1 MRKIKLATVLALA
14 TAMVV
19 GLTACGGSGSTA
31 STGSSDAAAEEE
43 TAEEGGEEAAAAD
56 ASGLKITL
64 VMSQRDEFLSSLEA
78 GAKKKAEE
86 LGVNLIIQDANQ
98 DESKQ
103 IQYVQAAAADG
114 QKVIIVNPIN
124 PSACQSIID
133 AAGDMSVVFVNRVPD
148 DVSVL
153 TDKAVYVGSDEHTSG
168 KFQGDF
174 LANYFKEKGQ
184 TDIKY
189 ILLRGIEGQTSTTLR
204 SESVLKALADNGINA
219 TETYAKSCLYDRTE
233 ALNQM
238 TNILADASKEFDC
251 IISNNDSM
259 ALGAIEACNT
269 AGRTID
275 FPIVGIDATADGR
288 QAIKD
293 GTLAMSVFQDP
304 NGQGG
309 GSVQAAVNLA
319 NGEALNANT
328 DFEIDEETGHI
339 LWVPFE
345 EVTPENVEEYENR

>member
-1 MRKIKLATVLALA
+1 MKKMKLFATLAVTA
-14 TAMVV
+14 AMV
-19 GLTACGGSGSTA
+19 LSLAACGGGSSAAPAASDSGSA
-31 STGSSDAAAEEE
+31 STG
-43 TAEEGGEEAAAAD
+43 EAAAPA
-56 ASGLKITL
+56 AGGEKITL
-64 VMSQRDEFLSSLEA
+64 IMSQRDEFLSSLEA
-78 GAKKKAEE
+78 GAKKAAGE
-86 LGVNLIIQDANQ
+86 LGVNLVTQDANQ

-114 QKVIIVNPIN
+114 QKAVIVNPIN

-133 AAGDMSVVFVNRVPD
+133 AAGDMKVVFVNRVPD
-148 DVSVL
+148 DTSIL
-153 TDKAVYVGSDEHTSG
+153 NENAVYVGSDEHTSG

-174 LANYFKEKGQ
+174 LAKYFKDKGQ

-238 TNILADASKEFDC
+238 GNILADSSKEFDC

-259 ALGAIEACNT
+259 ALGAIEACT
-269 AGRTID
+269 QAGKTID

-309 GSVQAAVNLA
+309 GAVAA
-319 NGEALNANT
+319 ALNLINGAPLNEGT
-328 DFEIDEETGHI
+328 NFEVDETGFI

-345 EVTPENVEEYENR
+345 EVTPDNVADYDNR

>member
-1 MRKIKLATVLALA
+1 MKKMKLFATLAVTA
-14 TAMVV
+14 AMV
-19 GLTACGGSGSTA
+19 LSLAACGGSSSSGSA
-31 STGSSDAAAEEE
+31 SSGSADAGSTGS
-43 TAEEGGEEAAAAD
+43 AAAA
-56 ASGLKITL
+56 SGGEKITL
-64 VMSQRDEFLSSLEA
+64 IMSQRDEFLSSLEA
-78 GAKKKAEE
+78 GAKNAAAE
-86 LGVNLIIQDANQ
+86 LGVNLVTQDANQ

-114 QKVIIVNPIN
+114 QKAVIVNPIN

-133 AAGDMSVVFVNRVPD
+133 AAGDMKVVFVNRVPD
-148 DVSVL
+148 DTSIL
-153 TDKAVYVGSDEHTSG
+153 NENAVYVGSDEHTSG

-174 LANYFKEKGQ
+174 LAKYFKDKGQ

-189 ILLRGIEGQTSTTLR
+189 ILLKGIEGQTSTTLR
-204 SESVLKALADNGINA
+204 TESVLKALADNGINA

-238 TNILADASKEFDC
+238 GNILADSSKEFDC
-251 IISNNDSM
+251 IICNNDAM
-259 ALGAIEACNT
+259 ALGAIEACTQAN
-269 AGRTID
+269 RTID

-309 GSVQAAVNLA
+309 GAVAA
-319 NGEALNANT
+319 ALNLINGAALNEGT
-328 DFEIDEETGHI
+328 NFDVDETGFI

-345 EVTPENVEEYENR
+345 EVTPDNVADYDNR

>member
-1 MRKIKLATVLALA
+1 MKKFAKRLLALGIA
-14 TAMVV
+14 GVMA
-19 GLTACGGSGSTA
+19 LSLAACGGGGSSAPAGSDSGST
-31 STGSSDAAAEEE
+31 GGGAAA
-43 TAEEGGEEAAAAD
+43 GGE
-56 ASGLKITL
+56 KITL
-64 VMSQRDEFLSSLEA
+64 IMSQRDEFLSSLEA
-78 GAKKKAEE
+78 GAKKAAGE
-86 LGVNLIIQDANQ
+86 LGVNLVTQDANQ

-114 QKVIIVNPIN
+114 QKAIIVNPIN

-133 AAGDMSVVFVNRVPD
+133 AAGDMKVVFVNRVPD
-148 DVSVL
+148 DTSIL
-153 TDKAVYVGSDEHTSG
+153 NENAVYVGSDEHTSG

-174 LANYFKEKGQ
+174 LAKYFNDKGQ
-184 TDIKY
+184 KDIKY

-204 SESVLKALADNGINA
+204 SESVLQALADNGINA

-238 TNILADASKEFDC
+238 GNILADASKEFDC
-251 IISNNDSM
+251 IICNNDSM

-309 GSVQAAVNLA
+309 GAVAA
-319 NGEALNANT
+319 ALNLINGAALNENT
-328 DFEIDEETGHI
+328 DFEVDETGFI

-345 EVTPENVEEYENR
+345 EVTPDNVADYDNR